1 MSISID
7 KSDKAELDYTR
18 ETLNDRRKTLI
29 CNYSKSIVSVDKPNI
44 EAIIENN
51 KNDIKTFKN
60 DILTEIARIR
70 GDINQNQVSL
80 GSVIKD
86 RLDISEDY
94 RQKLKENASKH
105 LAGTQLK
112 KDIYEEN
119 TRHTISLIYY
129 ILGMGFMGYYIF
141 KLLKK

>member
-7 KSDKAELDYTR
+7 KSDKAV
-18 ETLNDRRKTLI
+18 LNNRRKTLI
-29 CNYSKSIVSVDKPNI
+29 CNYNKSIVSGDKSNI
-44 EAIIENN
+44 EDNE
-51 KNDIKTFKN
+51 KNIKTFKN
-60 DILTEIARIR
+60 GILKEIASII

-80 GSVIKD
+80 DSVIKD
-86 RLDISEDY
+86 KLDISEDY
-94 RQKLKENASKH
+94 RKKLKENASKH

-119 TRHTISLIYY
+119 TRHTISLVYY

>member
-7 KSDKAELDYTR
+7 ELNKDQ
-18 ETLNDRRKTLI
+18 LNDRRETLI
-29 CNYSKSIVSVDKPNI
+29 CNYNESIESGVKSNI
-44 EAIIENN
+44 EDNE
-51 KNDIKTFKN
+51 KNIKTFKT
-60 DILTEIARIR
+60 DILKEIAIII

-80 GSVIKD
+80 DSVIKD
-86 RLDISEDY
+86 KLDISEDY
-94 RQKLKENASKH
+94 REKLKENASKH

>member
-1 MSISID
+1 MSISINN
-7 KSDKAELDYTR
+7 KTTNE
-18 ETLNDRRKTLI
+18 LNDRRKTLI
-29 CNYSKSIVSVDKPNI
+29 CNYSKSIASGDKINI
-44 EAIIENN
+44 EDDEKNIE
-51 KNDIKTFKN
+51 KFKTG
-60 DILTEIARIR
+60 ILTEIGKIK
-70 GDINQNQVSL
+70 GNINENQVSL
-80 GSVIKD
+80 DSVIKD
-86 RLDISEDY
+86 KLDISEDY
-94 RQKLKENASKH
+94 RKKLKENASKH

>member
-1 MSISID
+1 M
-7 KSDKAELDYTR
+7 
-18 ETLNDRRKTLI
+18 
-29 CNYSKSIVSVDKPNI
+29 V
-44 EAIIENN
+44 
-51 KNDIKTFKN
+51 
-60 DILTEIARIR
+60 
-70 GDINQNQVSL
+70 NQNKVSL
-80 GSVIKD
+80 DSVIKD
-86 RLDISEDY
+86 KLDISEDY
-94 RQKLKENASKH
+94 RKKLKENASKH

>member
-1 MSISID
+1 MSISVDTLD
-7 KSDKAELDYTR
+7 KTA
-18 ETLNDRRKTLI
+18 LNDKRKTLI
-29 CNYSKSIVSVDKPNI
+29 CNYKKSIVSGTESEIKSN
-44 EAIIENN
+44 ETAI
-51 KNDIKTFKN
+51 KDFKN
-60 DILTEIARIR
+60 DILKEIASII

-80 GSVIKD
+80 DSVIKD
-86 RLDISEDY
+86 KLDISEDY
-94 RQKLKENASKH
+94 RKKLKENASKH

>member
-7 KSDKAELDYTR
+7 KSDKAV
-18 ETLNDRRKTLI
+18 LNNRRKTLI
-29 CNYSKSIVSVDKPNI
+29 CNYNKSIVSGDKSNI
-44 EAIIENN
+44 EDNE
-51 KNDIKTFKN
+51 KNIKTFKN
-60 DILTEIARIR
+60 GILKEIASII

-80 GSVIKD
+80 DSVIKD
-86 RLDISEDY
+86 KLDISEDY
-94 RQKLKENASKH
+94 RKKLKENASKH

>member
-1 MSISID
+1 MSSSID
-7 KSDKAELDYTR
+7 ELNNKR
-18 ETLNDRRKTLI
+18 ETLI
-29 CNYSKSIVSVDKPNI
+29 CNYSNSIVSEKKSDIEDNEKNI
-44 EAIIENN
+44 
-51 KNDIKTFKN
+51 KKFKN
-60 DILTEIARIR
+60 DILKEIASII

-80 GSVIKD
+80 DSVIKD
-86 RLDISEDY
+86 KLDISEDY
-94 RQKLKENASKH
+94 RKKLKENASKH

-119 TRHTISLIYY
+119 TRHTISLVYY

>member
-7 KSDKAELDYTR
+7 ELNKDQ
-18 ETLNDRRKTLI
+18 LNDRRETLI
-29 CNYSKSIVSVDKPNI
+29 CNYNKSIVSVDKSNIKDNI
-44 EAIIENN
+44 EDDE
-51 KNDIKTFKN
+51 KNIKTFKN
-60 DILTEIARIR
+60 GILKEIASII

-86 RLDISEDY
+86 KLDISEDY
-94 RQKLKENASKH
+94 RKKLKENASKH

>member
-1 MSISID
+1 MSIST
-7 KSDKAELDYTR
+7 DKAVLD
-18 ETLNDRRKTLI
+18 NRRKTLI
-29 CNYSKSIVSVDKPNI
+29 CNYSKSIASGEESETESNEKNI
-44 EAIIENN
+44 
-51 KNDIKTFKN
+51 KSFKN
-60 DILTEIARIR
+60 SILKEIASII

-80 GSVIKD
+80 DSVIKD
-86 RLDISEDY
+86 KLDISEDY
-94 RQKLKENASKH
+94 RKKLKENASKH

>member
-7 KSDKAELDYTR
+7 NKSTNEL
-18 ETLNDRRKTLI
+18 NNRRKTLI
-29 CNYSKSIVSVDKPNI
+29 CNYNISILSVDKSRNDI
-44 EAIIENN
+44 EADIGYIE
-51 KNDIKTFKN
+51 KFKT
-60 DILTEIARIR
+60 DILTEIGKIK
-70 GDINQNQVSL
+70 GNINQNQVSL
-80 GSVIKD
+80 DSVIKD
-86 RLDISEDY
+86 KLDISENK
-94 RQKLKENASKH
+94 RKKLKENASKH

>member
-1 MSISID
+1 MNSSID
-7 KSDKAELDYTR
+7 ESTEAA
-18 ETLNDRRKTLI
+18 LNNKRKTLI
-29 CNYSKSIVSVDKPNI
+29 CNYSNSIVSEKKSDIEDNEKNI
-44 EAIIENN
+44 
-51 KNDIKTFKN
+51 KKFKN
-60 DILTEIARIR
+60 DILKEIARII
-70 GDINQNQVSL
+70 GDINQNQVAL
-80 GSVIKD
+80 DSVIKD
-86 RLDISEDY
+86 KLDISEDY
-94 RQKLKENASKH
+94 RKKLKENASKH

>member
-1 MSISID
+1 MSSFID
-7 KSDKAELDYTR
+7 KLNKKR
-18 ETLNDRRKTLI
+18 EDLI
-29 CNYSKSIVSVDKPNI
+29 CNYNQSIASGNESKIKNSETDI
-44 EAIIENN
+44 E
-51 KNDIKTFKN
+51 KFKN
-60 DILTEIARIR
+60 DILIEIGNIK
-70 GDINQNQVSL
+70 GEINEKQVSL
-80 GSVIKD
+80 DSVIKD
-86 RLDISEDY
+86 KLDISEDY
-94 RQKLKENASKH
+94 RKKLKENASKH

>member
-1 MSISID
+1 M
-7 KSDKAELDYTR
+7 K
-18 ETLNDRRKTLI
+18 KTLI
-29 CNYSKSIVSVDKPNI
+29 CNYSKSIASGDKINI
-44 EAIIENN
+44 EDDEKNIE
-51 KNDIKTFKN
+51 KFKTG
-60 DILTEIARIR
+60 ILTEIGKIK
-70 GDINQNQVSL
+70 GNINENQVSL
-80 GSVIKD
+80 DSVIKD
-86 RLDISEDY
+86 KLDISEDY
-94 RQKLKENASKH
+94 RKKLKENASKH

>member
-7 KSDKAELDYTR
+7 KSDKDELD
-18 ETLNDRRKTLI
+18 DRRETLI

>member
-1 MSISID
+1 MSSSID
-7 KSDKAELDYTR
+7 ELNNKR
-18 ETLNDRRKTLI
+18 ETLI
-29 CNYSKSIVSVDKPNI
+29 CKYYNSIASKDKSKSKNNI
-44 EAIIENN
+44 EDDEEN
-51 KNDIKTFKN
+51 IKKFKT
-60 DILTEIARIR
+60 DILTEIADII

-80 GSVIKD
+80 DSVIKD
-86 RLDISEDY
+86 KLDISEDY
-94 RQKLKENASKH
+94 RKKLKENASKH

-119 TRHTISLIYY
+119 TRHTISLVYY

>member
-1 MSISID
+1 MTISID
-7 KSDKAELDYTR
+7 ELDKDK
-18 ETLNDRRKTLI
+18 LNDRRKTLI
-29 CNYSKSIVSVDKPNI
+29 CNYNKSIVSVDKSNIKDNI
-44 EAIIENN
+44 EDDE
-51 KNDIKTFKN
+51 KNIKTFKN
-60 DILTEIARIR
+60 GILKEIASII

-86 RLDISEDY
+86 KLDISEDY
-94 RQKLKENASKH
+94 RKKLKENASKH

>member
-1 MSISID
+1 MTISID
-7 KSDKAELDYTR
+7 KSKKTE
-18 ETLNDRRKTLI
+18 LNDRRKTLI
-29 CNYSKSIVSVDKPNI
+29 CNYNKSIVSGDKSNI
-44 EAIIENN
+44 EDNE
-51 KNDIKTFKN
+51 KNIKTFKN
-60 DILTEIARIR
+60 GILKEIAIII

-80 GSVIKD
+80 DSVIKD
-86 RLDISEDY
+86 KLDISEDY
-94 RQKLKENASKH
+94 RKKLKENASKH

>member
-7 KSDKAELDYTR
+7 NKSTNE
-18 ETLNDRRKTLI
+18 LNDRRKTLI
-29 CNYSKSIVSVDKPNI
+29 CNYYKSTESGNKINI
-44 EAIIENN
+44 E
-51 KNDIKTFKN
+51 NDEDNIKTFKN
-60 DILTEIARIR
+60 DILKEIARII
-70 GDINQNQVSL
+70 GYINENQVSL
-80 GSVIKD
+80 DSVIKD
-86 RLDISEDY
+86 KLDISEDY
-94 RQKLKENASKH
+94 RKKLKENASKH

>member
-1 MSISID
+1 MSSSID
-7 KSDKAELDYTR
+7 KSDKTALNNTR
-18 ETLNDRRKTLI
+18 EVLI
-29 CNYSKSIVSVDKPNI
+29 CNYSNSIVSEKKSDIEDNEKNI
-44 EAIIENN
+44 
-51 KNDIKTFKN
+51 KKFKN
-60 DILTEIARIR
+60 DILKEIASII

-80 GSVIKD
+80 DSVIKD
-86 RLDISEDY
+86 KLDISEDY
-94 RQKLKENASKH
+94 RKKLKENASKH

-119 TRHTISLIYY
+119 TRHTISLVYY

>member
-1 MSISID
+1 MNSSID
-7 KSDKAELDYTR
+7 KSNKAALDNKR
-18 ETLNDRRKTLI
+18 ETLI
-29 CNYSKSIVSVDKPNI
+29 CNYNKSIASGNESEI
-44 EAIIENN
+44 ESNET
-51 KNDIKTFKN
+51 DIKSFKN
-60 DILTEIARIR
+60 GILKEIASII

-80 GSVIKD
+80 DSVIKD
-86 RLDISEDY
+86 KLDISEDY
-94 RQKLKENASKH
+94 RKKLKENASKH

>member
-1 MSISID
+1 MTISINTL
-7 KSDKAELDYTR
+7 DKAK
-18 ETLNDRRKTLI
+18 LNNRRKTLI
-29 CNYSKSIVSVDKPNI
+29 CNYNKSIVSEVETEIK
-44 EAIIENN
+44 N
-51 KNDIKTFKN
+51 KETDIKSFKTG
-60 DILTEIARIR
+60 ILTEIARIR

-80 GSVIKD
+80 DSVIKD

-94 RQKLKENASKH
+94 RKKLKENASKH
-105 LAGTQLK
+105 LTGTQLK

>member
-1 MSISID
+1 MSSSINKAALNNIR
-7 KSDKAELDYTR
+7 KS
-18 ETLNDRRKTLI
+18 LI
-29 CNYSKSIVSVDKPNI
+29 CNYSKSIASGTESEI
-44 EAIIENN
+44 
-51 KNDIKTFKN
+51 KNSERDIKDFKN
-60 DILTEIARIR
+60 GMLKAIASII

-80 GSVIKD
+80 DSVIKD
-86 RLDISEDY
+86 KLDISEDY
-94 RQKLKENASKH
+94 RKKLKENASKH

>member
-1 MSISID
+1 MTISTD
-7 KSDKAELDYTR
+7 KTV
-18 ETLNDRRKTLI
+18 LNNTRKTLI
-29 CNYSKSIVSVDKPNI
+29 CNYNKSIGSEYISKRDVEDKETNI
-44 EAIIENN
+44 
-51 KNDIKTFKN
+51 KKFKN
-60 DILTEIARIR
+60 GILTEIANII

-80 GSVIKD
+80 DSVIKD
-86 RLDISEDY
+86 KLDISEDY
-94 RQKLKENASKH
+94 RKKLKENASKH

>member
-7 KSDKAELDYTR
+7 NKSTNEL
-18 ETLNDRRKTLI
+18 NNRRKTLI
-29 CNYSKSIVSVDKPNI
+29 CNYNISILSVDKSRNDI
-44 EAIIENN
+44 EADIGYIE
-51 KNDIKTFKN
+51 KFKT
-60 DILTEIARIR
+60 DILTEIGKIK
-70 GDINQNQVSL
+70 GKINQNQVSL
-80 GSVIKD
+80 DSVIKD
-86 RLDISEDY
+86 KLDISEDY
-94 RQKLKENASKH
+94 RKKLKENASKH

>member
-1 MSISID
+1 MSISKD
-7 KSDKAELDYTR
+7 KSYKAV
-18 ETLNDRRKTLI
+18 LNDRRKTLI
-29 CNYSKSIVSVDKPNI
+29 CNYSKSIVSVDNI
-44 EAIIENN
+44 EANE
-51 KNDIKTFKN
+51 KNIKEFKN
-60 DILTEIARIR
+60 GILKEIASII

-80 GSVIKD
+80 DSVIKD
-86 RLDISEDY
+86 KLDISEDY
-94 RQKLKENASKH
+94 RKKLKENASKH

>member
-1 MSISID
+1 MSSFID
-7 KSDKAELDYTR
+7 KLNKKR
-18 ETLNDRRKTLI
+18 EDLI
-29 CNYSKSIVSVDKPNI
+29 CNYKKSIESGDKNNI
-44 EAIIENN
+44 EHDET
-51 KNDIKTFKN
+51 DIKEFKT
-60 DILTEIARIR
+60 DILTEIADII

-86 RLDISEDY
+86 KLDISEDY
-94 RQKLKENASKH
+94 RKKLKENASKH

>member
-7 KSDKAELDYTR
+7 KLNKDE
-18 ETLNDRRKTLI
+18 LNDRRKTLI
-29 CNYSKSIVSVDKPNI
+29 CNYNISDKSNI
-44 EAIIENN
+44 EDNE
-51 KNDIKTFKN
+51 KNIKKFKTG
-60 DILTEIARIR
+60 ILTEIANIK

-80 GSVIKD
+80 DSVIKD
-86 RLDISEDY
+86 KLDISEDY